1 MLFNWLTGVNE
12 ASSLRSA
19 WCALAMPFLS
29 HQWLDLEMPRK
40 TWSLLQDMDS
50 SESETT
56 NTIALRE
63 AAYINS

>member
-1 MLFNWLTGVNE
+1 MKAG
-12 ASSLRSA
+12 APPHCSSSLRKA
-19 WCALAMPFLS
+19 WRALAMPFLP

>member
-1 MLFNWLTGVNE
+1 M
-12 ASSLRSA
+12 A
-19 WCALAMPFLS
+19 FLS